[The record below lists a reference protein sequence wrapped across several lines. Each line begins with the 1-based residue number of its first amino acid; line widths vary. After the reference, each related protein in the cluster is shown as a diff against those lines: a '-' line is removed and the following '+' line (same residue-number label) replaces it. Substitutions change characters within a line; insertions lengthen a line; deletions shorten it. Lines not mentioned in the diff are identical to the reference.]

1 MRHMQNTKTQFIKRD
16 VTGGSFL
23 DSMVNKLPF
32 EMHLP
37 RHNFTG
43 PGTKLYK
50 RLNPDG
56 TPKEWS
62 IPINKIDNA
71 AYHHDLCYS
80 KHDDTKTRNEVCD
93 KTMLDEL
100 SGIVKQTLREIID
113 KSIVGKLIKAKDNF
127 GLGHSIKKKIK
138 FTNEL
143 AEELYKP
150 VTRKFQSQR
159 EQHR

>member
-1 MRHMQNTKTQFIKRD
+1 MNQ
-16 VTGGSFL
+16 
-23 DSMVNKLPF
+23 LPF

-37 RHNFTG
+37 GHNFTG

-50 RLNPDG
+50 RLNPDE

-62 IPINKIDNA
+62 IPINRVVKA

-80 KHDDTKTRNEVCD
+80 NHDDTKTRNEVCD
-93 KTMLDEL
+93 KTMLGEL
-100 SGIVKQTLREIID
+100 NGIVNPTLRKRID
-113 KSIVGKLIKAKDNF
+113 KSIVGRLIKANVNF
-127 GLGHSIKKKIK
+127 GLDHPIKKKLK

-150 VTRKFQSQR
+150 VTRKFQRVNVNSID
-159 EQHR
+159 EIWLLI